1 MHEQVHAG
9 LLCVHARTLVAELAH
24 TCARVSVYVLV
35 CLAEPVHGGG
45 GRVQVQACMCVH
57 V

>member
-24 TCARVSVYVLV
+24 TRARVSVYVLV

>member
-9 LLCVHARTLVAELAH
+9 LLCAHAHTLVAELAH
-24 TCARVSVYVLV
+24 ARAHVSVYVLV

-45 GRVQVQACMCVH
+45 GRVHVQACMCVH